1 MGKTLM
7 DYMDKAKGI
16 AIELDPED
24 MDKVSGGVMTKDEKK
39 LLVSGLKMAKSA
51 GLDLQEV
58 LSYVPTYFKQ
68 LSPQHPNVTQSEVIS
83 FINSVWPKL

>member
-1 MGKTLM
+1 MEKTLM
-7 DYMDKAKGI
+7 DYMEEAKGTVV
-16 AIELDPED
+16 ELDPED

-39 LLVSGLKMAKSA
+39 LLVGGLKMAKGA

-68 LSPQHPNVTQSEVIS
+68 LSPQHPNVTQSEVVS
-83 FINSVWPKL
+83 FINSIWPKL

>member
-1 MGKTLM
+1 MEKTLM
-7 DYMDKAKGI
+7 DYMEEAKGTVV
-16 AIELDPED
+16 ELDPED

-39 LLVSGLKMAKSA
+39 LLVGGLKMAKSA
-51 GLDLQEV
+51 GLDLREV